1 MMLSLQVA
9 LRDVLARLIKT
20 DSLISEHS
28 KQYCIKLGNW
38 LDVYKE
44 RGESNIW

>member
-9 LRDVLARLIKT
+9 LKDILARPIEA
-20 DSLISEHS
+20 DSLISEHC
-28 KQYCIKLGNW
+28 KQYYVKLGNW

-44 RGESNIW
+44 RGE